1 MYIRNLFVV
10 VALLITGFIFGV
22 GFEYSAHKA
31 TIDDIQ
37 QSAMDA
43 CEIRIRTMKH
53 TFK

>member
-1 MYIRNLFVV
+1 MYIKNLFII
-10 VALLITGFIFGV
+10 VALLLTGFIFGV

-37 QSAMDA
+37 EAAIES
-43 CEIRIRTMKH
+43 CNLRIKTLKY

>member
-37 QSAMDA
+37 QSTVEA
-43 CEIRIRTMKH
+43 CEMRIRAIKH

>member
-10 VALLITGFIFGV
+10 VALLITGFILGV

-37 QSAMDA
+37 EAAMESCA
-43 CEIRIRTMKH
+43 LRIKTLKH
-53 TFK
+53 TFR